1 MTGRA
6 AAGDGGAQ
14 RGEETRPGETAHR
27 SEEAQRGG
35 EAQQG
40 GPASRPGAA
49 PRHPRHPRLPWQPGR
64 PDVFTFG
71 ETMVALRGSGPLKLG
86 GTMNVSIA
94 GAESN
99 VAIGL
104 ARLGHEVRWA
114 GAVGEDE
121 AGQLVLRTLRAEG
134 VEVSGASTD
143 AGAPTGLL
151 LFEPRLPAVTRVHYY
166 RAGSAGSRLTAD
178 TIERALSAAP
188 PRVLHLTG
196 ITPSLSPTARSAARR
211 ALQLAR
217 QHGSLT
223 CLDVNFRARLWTT
236 EEAATVLHEWIPSV
250 DVLIASDD
258 ELPLCLPGAMG
269 REGNDQKGTGR
280 EGEDQEGTGGDRTG
294 GDSTAGHGTGRVGTG
309 GDRTAGK
316 GTGEDG
322 PGGDAPG
329 GDGPGGDGP
338 GEGSRGGNGP
348 GGDGTSG
355 GRAAAAPRAA
365 TTPFSAQAKLLLDL
379 GVGEVVVKLGAAG
392 ATAFTDDG
400 CLYHQPAKS
409 VRAVDA
415 VGAGDAFVAGYL
427 SALLDGEGPAG
438 RLERAVT
445 TGAFAVASHG
455 DWEGAPTRAELGML
469 GAPPGTVV
477 R

>member
-1 MTGRA
+1 MTGQPA
-6 AAGDGGAQ
+6 AAGSEDQ
-14 RGEETRPGETAHR
+14 RG
-27 SEEAQRGG
+27 
-35 EAQQG
+35 
-40 GPASRPGAA
+40 A
-49 PRHPRHPRLPWQPGR
+49 PRAGATPGRPLLPGQPGR

-104 ARLGHEVRWA
+104 ARLGHDVRWA

-134 VEVSGASTD
+134 VGVSGASTD
-143 AGAPTGLL
+143 PGAPTGLL
-151 LFEPRLPAVTRVHYY
+151 LFEPRLPEVTRVHYY
-166 RAGSAGSRLTAD
+166 RAGSAGSRIGAGV
-178 TIERALSAAP
+178 IQRAFSAAP

-196 ITPSLSPTARSAARR
+196 ITPSLSPTARAAARLV
-211 ALQLAR
+211 LQLAR
-217 QHGSLT
+217 EVGSLV
-223 CLDVNFRARLWTT
+223 CLDVNFRARLWTA
-236 EEAATVLHEWIPSV
+236 EAAAEVLREWIPFV

-258 ELPLCLPGAMG
+258 ELPLCLPG
-269 REGNDQKGTGR
+269 
-280 EGEDQEGTGGDRTG
+280 GGG
-294 GDSTAGHGTGRVGTG
+294 GG
-309 GDRTAGK
+309 
-316 GTGEDG
+316 
-322 PGGDAPG
+322 
-329 GDGPGGDGP
+329 
-338 GEGSRGGNGP
+338 GEGSP
-348 GGDGTSG
+348 GGGEGSQRAKGTAGANEDLGAEGAGAGMGAEGADGVLGADG
-355 GRAAAAPRAA
+355 GMARWASEQEGATAPEGAGACGDAVPFPPQEVASDPAA
-365 TTPFSAQAKLLLDL
+365 TVAAQARLLLDH
-379 GVGEVVVKLGAAG
+379 GVGEVVVKLGVEG
-392 ATAFTDDG
+392 ATTFTHG
-400 CLYHQPAKS
+400 GSLHQPAKP

-445 TGAFAVASHG
+445 TGAFAVASPG

>member
-1 MTGRA
+1 MTGQPTAGGGEDRRGADAPRPWA
-6 AAGDGGAQ
+6 AAG
-14 RGEETRPGETAHR
+14 RPLL
-27 SEEAQRGG
+27 
-35 EAQQG
+35 
-40 GPASRPGAA
+40 PG
-49 PRHPRHPRLPWQPGR
+49 RPGR

-104 ARLGHEVRWA
+104 ARLGHHVRWA

-134 VEVSGASTD
+134 VVISGATTD
-143 AGAPTGLL
+143 PGAPTGLL
-151 LFEPRLPAVTRVHYY
+151 LFEPRLPEVTRVHYY
-166 RAGSAGSRLTAD
+166 RAGSAGSRLTAEV
-178 TIERALSAAP
+178 IQRAFSAAP
-188 PRVLHLTG
+188 PRILHLTG
-196 ITPSLSPTARSAARR
+196 ITPSLSPTTRSAARC

-217 QHGSLT
+217 EHGSLV
-223 CLDVNFRARLWTT
+223 CLDVNFRARLWTA
-236 EEAATVLHEWIPSV
+236 EEAAEVLREWIPAV

-258 ELPLCLPGAMG
+258 ELPLCLPG
-269 REGNDQKGTGR
+269 
-280 EGEDQEGTGGDRTG
+280 GGG
-294 GDSTAGHGTGRVGTG
+294 
-309 GDRTAGK
+309 
-316 GTGEDG
+316 
-322 PGGDAPG
+322 
-329 GDGPGGDGP
+329 
-338 GEGSRGGNGP
+338 GEGSP
-348 GGDGTSG
+348 LPFPPQEVPADE
-355 GRAAAAPRAA
+355 A
-365 TTPFSAQAKLLLDL
+365 TATVATQAGALLDR
-379 GVGEVVVKLGAAG
+379 GVGEIVVKLGRTG
-392 ATAFTDDG
+392 ATAFTHSG
-400 CLYHQPAKS
+400 SLHRPAKP

-445 TGAFAVASHG
+445 TGAFAVASPG
-455 DWEGAPTRAELGML
+455 DWEGAPTRSELGML

>member
-1 MTGRA
+1 MTGQPAAPGSADQRGA
-6 AAGDGGAQ
+6 AA
-14 RGEETRPGETAHR
+14 P
-27 SEEAQRGG
+27 
-35 EAQQG
+35 
-40 GPASRPGAA
+40 RPGAA
-49 PRHPRHPRLPWQPGR
+49 PGRPLLPGQPGR

-104 ARLGHEVRWA
+104 ARLGHDVRWA

-134 VEVSGASTD
+134 VGVSDASTD
-143 AGAPTGLL
+143 PGAPTGLL
-151 LFEPRLPAVTRVHYY
+151 LFEPRLPEVTRVHYY
-166 RAGSAGSRLTAD
+166 RAGSAGSRIGAD
-178 TIERALSAAP
+178 VIQRAFSAAP

-196 ITPSLSPTARSAARR
+196 ITPSLSPTARAAARF
-211 ALQLAR
+211 ALQLAWES
-217 QHGSLT
+217 GSLV
-223 CLDVNFRARLWTT
+223 CLDVNFRARLWTA
-236 EEAATVLHEWIPSV
+236 EAAAEVLREWIPFV

-258 ELPLCLPGAMG
+258 ELPLCLPG
-269 REGNDQKGTGR
+269 D
-280 EGEDQEGTGGDRTG
+280 GG
-294 GDSTAGHGTGRVGTG
+294 
-309 GDRTAGK
+309 
-316 GTGEDG
+316 
-322 PGGDAPG
+322 
-329 GDGPGGDGP
+329 
-338 GEGSRGGNGP
+338 GEGS
-348 GGDGTSG
+348 SG
-355 GRAAAAPRAA
+355 GGEGSQGAEGANGGLRAEGAGGGPARWASEQEEAPTAGAGACGDAMPLPPQEAPGDPAA
-365 TTPFSAQAKLLLDL
+365 TVAAQARLLLDQ
-379 GVGEVVVKLGAAG
+379 GVGEVVVKLGAKG
-392 ATAFTDDG
+392 ATAFTHDG
-400 CLYHQPAKS
+400 SLHRPAKP

-445 TGAFAVASHG
+445 TGAFAVASPG

>member
-1 MTGRA
+1 MRTMTGQPA
-6 AAGDGGAQ
+6 AAGSEDQ
-14 RGEETRPGETAHR
+14 R
-27 SEEAQRGG
+27 
-35 EAQQG
+35 
-40 GPASRPGAA
+40 AA
-49 PRHPRHPRLPWQPGR
+49 PRAGPAPGRLLLPGQPGR

-104 ARLGHEVRWA
+104 ARLGHAVRWA

-134 VEVSGASTD
+134 VGVSGASTD
-143 AGAPTGLL
+143 PGAPTGLL
-151 LFEPRLPAVTRVHYY
+151 LFEPRLPEVTRVHYY
-166 RAGSAGSRLTAD
+166 RAGSAGSRIGAD
-178 TIERALSAAP
+178 VIQRAFSAAP

-196 ITPSLSPTARSAARR
+196 ITPSLSPSARAAARL

-217 QHGSLT
+217 ESGSLV
-223 CLDVNFRARLWTT
+223 CLDVNFRARLWTA
-236 EEAATVLHEWIPSV
+236 EAAAEVLREWIPFV

-258 ELPLCLPGAMG
+258 ELPLCLPG
-269 REGNDQKGTGR
+269 
-280 EGEDQEGTGGDRTG
+280 GG
-294 GDSTAGHGTGRVGTG
+294 
-309 GDRTAGK
+309 
-316 GTGEDG
+316 
-322 PGGDAPG
+322 G
-329 GDGPGGDGP
+329 GDGSPNG
-338 GEGSRGGNGP
+338 GEGSQGVKGTTGANEGLRAEGAGAGM
-348 GGDGTSG
+348 GAEGADGRLARWASEQEEATAAGAGASGDAVPLPPQEVAGDP
-355 GRAAAAPRAA
+355 AAAVA
-365 TTPFSAQAKLLLDL
+365 AQACLLLDQ
-379 GVGEVVVKLGAAG
+379 GVGEVVVKLGAEG
-392 ATAFTDDG
+392 ATAFTHG
-400 CLYHQPAKS
+400 GSLHQPAKP

-445 TGAFAVASHG
+445 TGAFAVASPG